1 MSEKKRI
8 PQKWARLD
16 VKCAED
22 ENGVCL
28 LHATKRVALCG
39 ADTGFSRDTI
49 QRVGKVSR
57 SDRRYG
63 GTIERSELNRK
74 RRIKKVGRVR
84 KFKRSRKY
92 EESGEVEGR
101 KMMSQVTRTGGKSE
115 GRGGTGGRDGKL
127 PRGN

>member
-1 MSEKKRI
+1 MVYASYTQ
-8 PQKWARLD
+8 P
-16 VKCAED
+16 
-22 ENGVCL
+22 NGL
-28 LHATKRVALCG
+28 LYVGLIRYSVG
-39 ADTGFSRDTI
+39 NTI

-57 SDRRYG
+57 NDRRYG

-115 GRGGTGGRDGKL
+115 GRGGTGCRDGEL